1 MDLEPFRKGSIPSVY
16 YVPDWISHEE
26 EAAVLERVY
35 AVPDSDSAIWVQLKH
50 RRLQKW
56 GGEVKAPFAPEPL
69 PSWLLQIGQSLV
81 DAGVFSAEHTPNH
94 VLINGKPRSKSC

>member
-35 AVPDSDSAIWVQLKH
+35 AVPDSAIWVQLKH